1 MSVKDCVFQ
10 VRGRTFAGGTH
21 VMGIL
26 NVTPDS
32 FFALSRVGDDIS
44 ERALQMVRDGAEILD
59 IGGQSTRPGHRE
71 VGALEEMSRVVPA
84 VRAVRAVTDVPI
96 SVDTYLPEVA
106 EAALAAGADMINDVS
121 GLRDAAL
128 AGVAAKYSAAICIM
142 HDRRPSDEKD
152 LMTDKLTGLVAAA
165 ETALRAGVPKDG
177 IILDGG
183 IGFNKSADE
192 DRQLLAHYAELKLAG
207 YPLLLGTSRKSFFG
221 GEVEGRLSAT
231 LETTAQA
238 VRDGILFV
246 RVHDVAENKSVID
259 ALSGDGR

>member
-1 MSVKDCVFQ
+1 MKTSVFE
-10 VRGRTFAGGTH
+10 VRDRRFAGGTH

-32 FFALSRVGDDIS
+32 FFPLSRVGDDVA

-59 IGGQSTRPGHRE
+59 IGGQSTRPGHKE
-71 VGALEEMSRVVPA
+71 VGALEELSRVMPA
-84 VRAVRAVTDVPI
+84 IRAVRAVTDVPV

-121 GLRDAAL
+121 GLRNPAL
-128 AGVAAKYSAAICIM
+128 ASIAAKYGAAICIM
-142 HDRRPSDEKD
+142 HDRRQSSEKD
-152 LMTDKLTGLVAAA
+152 IMNDKLTGLVAAA
-165 ETALRAGVPKDG
+165 ETALRAGVPENK
-177 IILDGG
+177 ILLDGG
-183 IGFNKSADE
+183 IGFNKSAEE
-192 DRQLLAHYAELKLAG
+192 DRFLLSRYSELKLAG

-221 GEVEGRLSAT
+221 GEVSGRLSAT

-238 VRDGILFV
+238 VKEGILFV

-259 ALSGDGR
+259 ALSGERK

>member
-1 MSVKDCVFQ
+1 MMNSVFE
-10 VRGRTFAGGTH
+10 VRGKVFAGGTH

-32 FFALSRVGDDIS
+32 FFPLSRVGDDVA
-44 ERALQMVRDGAEILD
+44 ERALEMVRDGAEILD
-59 IGGQSTRPGHRE
+59 IGGQSTRPGHKE
-71 VGALEEMSRVVPA
+71 VGALEELSRVIPA
-84 VRAVRAVTDVPI
+84 VRAVRAVTDAPI

-106 EAALAAGADMINDVS
+106 EAALEAGADMINDVS
-121 GLRDAAL
+121 CLRNPALARIAARYGAAL
-128 AGVAAKYSAAICIM
+128 CIM
-142 HDRRPSDEKD
+142 HDRRQSAERD
-152 LMTDKLTGLVAAA
+152 LMKDKLTGLVAAA
-165 ETALRAGVPKDG
+165 DTAVRAGVSERA
-177 IILDGG
+177 ILLDGG

-192 DRQLLAHYAELKLAG
+192 DRQLLANYAQLKLAG

-221 GEVEGRLSAT
+221 GEVGGRLSAT

-259 ALSGDGR
+259 ALSGENR

>member
-1 MSVKDCVFQ
+1 MMNSVFE
-10 VRGRTFAGGTH
+10 VRGKVFAGGTH

-32 FFALSRVGDDIS
+32 FFPLSRVGDDVA
-44 ERALQMVRDGAEILD
+44 ERALEMVRDGAEILD
-59 IGGQSTRPGHRE
+59 IGGQSTRPGHKE
-71 VGALEEMSRVVPA
+71 VGALEELSRVIPA
-84 VRAVRAVTDVPI
+84 VRAVRAVTDAPI

-106 EAALAAGADMINDVS
+106 EAALEAGADMINDVS
-121 GLRDAAL
+121 RLRNPALSRIAARYGAAL
-128 AGVAAKYSAAICIM
+128 CIM
-142 HDRRPSDEKD
+142 HDRRQSAEHD
-152 LMTDKLTGLVAAA
+152 LMNDKLTGLVAAA
-165 ETALRAGVPKDG
+165 DTAVRAGVSERA
-177 IILDGG
+177 ILLDGG

-192 DRQLLAHYAELKLAG
+192 DRQLLANYAQLKLAG

-221 GEVEGRLSAT
+221 GEVSGRLSAT

-259 ALSGDGR
+259 ALSGENK